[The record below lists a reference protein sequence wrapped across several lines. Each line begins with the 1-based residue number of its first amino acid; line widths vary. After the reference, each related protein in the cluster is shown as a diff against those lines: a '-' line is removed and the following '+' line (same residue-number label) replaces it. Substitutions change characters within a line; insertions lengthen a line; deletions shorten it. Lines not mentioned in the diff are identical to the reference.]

1 MEIDWEFEVGGG
13 APVIDARWPGFVDLH
28 LEPERI
34 GEISEAAKFPPLS
47 ALLLALNADDSSLW
61 TSKCDFW
68 QSEVSADSLPDAVLL
83 ACYIDLLPLAGEV
96 FHQPNEAENFCRAL
110 VACLEPVPIA
120 YCAVELVIRSAVAGA
135 REGFGVTAYLS
146 AETAGQSEATQALT
160 AAFAAFA
167 AAAINLPAPES
178 PASKIR

>member
-34 GEISEAAKFPPLS
+34 AEISEAARFPPLS
-47 ALLLALNADDSSLW
+47 ALLLALNADDSPLW

-68 QSEVSADSLPDAVLL
+68 RSEADSLPDAVLL

-110 VACLEPVPIA
+110 AARLDPLSIA
-120 YCAVELVIRSAVAGA
+120 QCAVELVIRSAVAGA
-135 REGFGVTAYLS
+135 MEGFGVTAYLS
-146 AETAGQSEATQALT
+146 AETAGQSAVTQALT
-160 AAFAAFA
+160 AAFEAFA